1 MNHQKKEAVPDCGAN
16 EITLFRESI
25 AGNRPLDQARKYPR
39 FPTAGLIDGRSDDG
53 DSGACTISTPV
64 DPAIIASRLY
74 AASTSSS
81 PDSIDNRAPDDSRL
95 ESRASI
101 IDFSEDGIQ
110 AILESDNLSLDA
122 SNAYYLELRNLSVPL
137 ILRWNKEVKG
147 ITKAGFQFLTR
158 LNNCPDLSLFISE
171 LSKDAV
177 NTLMEKF
184 GNGAQFSKEMFTYTF
199 VNILHH
205 LRLHFINELS
215 ELNYLLEFADAS
227 GIPKDKMRYIK
238 FVKNKFSD
246 KNILLN
252 HAAKTS
258 QSKYIDERLISFL
271 KSCQDHGCYVA
282 ADNSYHVMLKNEVLL
297 SLSNCIIWKPCTR
310 ISYGMHSSLY
320 WIYDCFRKLF
330 EIFPDEAAEN
340 EMGIQFKLYNDLVCH
355 ITALRKQLLAAF
367 QQAGD

>member
-1 MNHQKKEAVPDCGAN
+1 MNHQKKQAAHDCGAK
-16 EITLFRESI
+16 EITLFRESV
-25 AGNRPLDQARKYPR
+25 ARNRPLDQARKYPR

-64 DPAIIASRLY
+64 DPEVIASRLY
-74 AASTSSS
+74 AASASPS
-81 PDSIDNRAPDDSRL
+81 PDSTDDQAPDDSRL
-95 ESRASI
+95 ENHASI

-110 AILESDNLSLDA
+110 AVFESDDLSLDA
-122 SNAYYLELRNLSVPL
+122 SNAYYLELRNLSAPL
-137 ILRWNKEVKG
+137 ILKWVKEAGG

-171 LSKDAV
+171 LSKHAV
-177 NTLMEKF
+177 TTLMGRF
-184 GNGAQFSKEMFTYTF
+184 GKGAQFSKELFTYTF
-199 VNILHH
+199 VNILYH
-205 LRLHFINELS
+205 LKLHFINELS
-215 ELNYLLEFADAS
+215 ELNYLLEFADAG
-227 GIPKDKMRYIK
+227 GISKETMRYIK
-238 FVKNKFSD
+238 FAKNKLSD

-252 HAAKTS
+252 QAAKPF
-258 QSKYIDERLISFL
+258 QSKYLDERLLPFL
-271 KSCQDHGCYVA
+271 KSCQAHGCFVA
-282 ADNSYHVMLKNEVLL
+282 TDNSCHVMLKDEILL

-310 ISYGMHSSLY
+310 ISYGMHPSLY

-367 QQAGD
+367 KQAGN